1 MMKKKVYFILG
12 GCFVFL
18 VIVMFIFRTPFV
30 SEYTLEAG
38 DQLEVKNLLKDDV
51 EASFITSID
60 ESITKSVGVHDIQL
74 SAKGTKY
81 TVKIN
86 TVDTVAPK
94 AKVKNITT
102 YLNDSIDPQAFIESI
117 DDQTKVKASISNKI
131 DNTKEGKQNVELL
144 FTDEGDNQTK
154 LNATVTIKKD
164 TQGPVIQTPQSF
176 SVEKGGTISYKKDVT
191 VTDNRDGEIT
201 NYNVDSSKV
210 NLNKIGLYQVTYSA
224 EDQLKNKTTKV
235 VQVRVTSYDVEKVKK
250 EADKYAQKIL
260 NKIINDKMTKSQK
273 VKAIYEYVR
282 DSYTYVGEH
291 KGTETD
297 FYLDALNGFKT
308 YKGDCYVVN
317 AMARYL
323 LEKVDIET
331 YGVKIT
337 TDKTNHLSFMANIG
351 DGWYHYCAF
360 KKKSGLQIYKWTD
373 AQIMDHYKSI
383 EQVISITKNLPATPK
398 K

>member
-1 MMKKKVYFILG
+1 M
-12 GCFVFL
+12 FL
-18 VIVMFIFRTPFV
+18 VIVMFVFRSPFV

-60 ESITKSVGVHDIQL
+60 ESITHSVGVHDVQL

-102 YLNDSIDPQAFIESI
+102 YLNDPIDPQAFIESI
-117 DDQTKVKASISNKI
+117 DDQTNVKVSISNKI
-131 DNTKEGKQNVELL
+131 DNTKEGKQTVELL

-260 NKIINDKMTKSQK
+260 NKIVNDKMSKSQK
-273 VKAIYEYVR
+273 LKAIYEYVR

-291 KGTETD
+291 EGTETD

-337 TDKTNHLSFMANIG
+337 TDKTNHISFMANIG

>member
-1 MMKKKVYFILG
+1 M
-12 GCFVFL
+12 FL
-18 VIVMFIFRTPFV
+18 VIVMFVFRSPFV

-60 ESITKSVGVHDIQL
+60 ESITHSVGVHDVQL

-102 YLNDSIDPQAFIESI
+102 YLNDPIDPQAFIESI
-117 DDQTKVKASISNKI
+117 DDQTNVKVSISNKI
-131 DNTKEGKQNVELL
+131 DNTKEGKQTVELL

-176 SVEKGGTISYKKDVT
+176 SVEKGGTISYKKDLT

-201 NYNVDSSKV
+201 NYNIDSSKV

-260 NKIINDKMTKSQK
+260 NKIVNDKMSKSQK
-273 VKAIYEYVR
+273 LKAIYEYVR

-291 KGTETD
+291 EGTETD

-337 TDKTNHLSFMANIG
+337 TDKTNHISFMANIG

>member
-1 MMKKKVYFILG
+1 M
-12 GCFVFL
+12 FL
-18 VIVMFIFRTPFV
+18 VIVMFVFRSPFV

-60 ESITKSVGVHDIQL
+60 ESITHSVGVHDVQL

-102 YLNDSIDPQAFIESI
+102 YLNDPIDPQAFIESI
-117 DDQTKVKASISNKI
+117 DDQTNVKVSISNKI
-131 DNTKEGKQNVELL
+131 DNTKEGKQTVELL

-201 NYNVDSSKV
+201 NYNIDSSKV

-260 NKIINDKMTKSQK
+260 NKIVNDKMSKSQK
-273 VKAIYEYVR
+273 LKAIYEYVR

-291 KGTETD
+291 EGTETD

-337 TDKTNHLSFMANIG
+337 TDKTNHISFMANIG

>member
-1 MMKKKVYFILG
+1 M
-12 GCFVFL
+12 FL
-18 VIVMFIFRTPFV
+18 VIVMFVFRSPFV

-60 ESITKSVGVHDIQL
+60 ESITHSVGVHDVQL

-102 YLNDSIDPQAFIESI
+102 YLNDPIDPQAFIESI
-117 DDQTKVKASISNKI
+117 DDQTNVKVSISNKI
-131 DNTKEGKQNVELL
+131 DNTQEGKQTVELL

-201 NYNVDSSKV
+201 NYNIDSSKV

-260 NKIINDKMTKSQK
+260 NKIVNDKMSKSQK
-273 VKAIYEYVR
+273 LKAIYEYVR

-291 KGTETD
+291 EGTETD

-337 TDKTNHLSFMANIG
+337 TDKTNHISFMANIG